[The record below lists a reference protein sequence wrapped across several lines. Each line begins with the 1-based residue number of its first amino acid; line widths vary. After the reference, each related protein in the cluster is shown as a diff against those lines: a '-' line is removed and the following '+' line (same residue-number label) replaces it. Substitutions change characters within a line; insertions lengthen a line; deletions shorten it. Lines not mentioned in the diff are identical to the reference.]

1 MKNVGFF
8 IAWKNLHVGCDLNHT
23 AREFPSGPNC
33 GAGSLSS
40 IRSMSIKFRRLIK
53 DLAQVGSVVRPVR
66 DGEGR
71 GPCAHSGAHQLGLGA
86 LSRGEALG

>member
-40 IRSMSIKFRRLIK
+40 IRSMSIKFRGLIK
-53 DLAQVGSVVRPVR
+53 DLAQVWLCR
-66 DGEGR
+66 EGR
-71 GPCAHSGAHQLGLGA
+71 SGTEKGA
-86 LSRGEALG
+86 ARVHTAGHTS